1 MELPAA
7 DERRHLPPAGADSAH
22 WREVFDVA
30 FWTPRATFGGHL
42 TLVVGPGPRCCFWT
56 SVLEEGRAVVTIV
69 EHDVTVPR
77 SARSLEVRA
86 QGLWADQNCEQ
97 PFEHWSYGL
106 EAFALRLDRPED
118 ALGDGRG
125 ERVGLGYDLEW
136 ESVPGS
142 PPAPSRRA
150 GRGAIAS
157 PVGSTARSSSASTP
171 TSSRPRRSAAIGGA
185 PQPWPGAAVAA
196 PPGPPGSGGGGR
208 RPLPGRGSRRRRPR
222 ARAPPGGRLPGAAHG
237 PSRTRPLAHGQVMWK
252 LISVTTSA
260 SAPTKST
267 DDVTS
272 GTP

>member
-1 MELPAA
+1 MDLPAA
-7 DERRHLPPAGADSAH
+7 DERRHAAAGAGDAAA

-30 FWTPRATFGGHL
+30 FWTPRGTFGGHL

-77 SARSLEVRA
+77 SAGGLEVRA

-125 ERVGLGYDLEW
+125 ERVGFGYDLEW

-142 PPAPSRRA
+142 PPEPLSGGSGGYRQPGRFHGEILLGVDAYELEAVGGPQPLVGHPTVA
-150 GRGAIAS
+150 GRRGLW
-157 PVGSTARSSSASTP
+157 TARPA
-171 TSSRPRRSAAIGGA
+171 RP
-185 PQPWPGAAVAA
+185 
-196 PPGPPGSGGGGR
+196 GGGGR
-208 RPLPGRGSRRRRPR
+208 RPLPGRGPRRRRPR
-222 ARAPPGGRLPGAAHG
+222 ARARPGRTAPRSLRTLRRAPGLPPTVR
-237 PSRTRPLAHGQVMWK
+237 
-252 LISVTTSA
+252 
-260 SAPTKST
+260 
-267 DDVTS
+267 
-272 GTP
+272 